1 LNFDLNTTIRRN
13 PSHYSIKQNPIFLGR
28 WVSYRQP
35 NLHQSILLFMSDRI
49 NDDFL
54 AKRLKGIDIY
64 LIGMMGVGKSTI
76 GKLLQSRLGYG
87 FCDTDTVIEQVAQ
100 KKIADIFKDDGEARF
115 RELETQ
121 VLEQICAYTHLVI
134 ATGGGIVEKSLN
146 WSYLHYGLTIWLDAP
161 LEIILAR
168 VGEDRDRPLASQIET
183 RLQKR
188 QPLYAQADLK
198 IDATGT
204 PEAIVDS
211 IMTEIPYILKS

>member
-1 LNFDLNTTIRRN
+1 
-13 PSHYSIKQNPIFLGR
+13 
-28 WVSYRQP
+28 
-35 NLHQSILLFMSDRI
+35 MSDRI
-49 NDDFL
+49 NDDSL

-87 FCDTDTVIEQVAQ
+87 FCDTDTVIEQVAK
-100 KKIADIFKDDGEARF
+100 KKIADIFKDDGESQF

-121 VLEQICAYTHLVI
+121 VLEQVCAYTHLVI

-161 LEIILAR
+161 LEVILSR
-168 VGEDRDRPLASQIET
+168 VGDDRDCAGAQLRDRPLASQIET

-198 IDATGT
+198 IDATDT
-204 PEAIVDS
+204 PEAIVNS
-211 IMTEIPYILKS
+211 IMTQIPHILKS